1 MNESTTDNNTRRIIL
16 DHLARYP
23 KMQIVDFF
31 KLLFHSALGCEHAVS
46 SLERATEYIARE
58 YSEIGK
64 DSLPLC
70 EELDGEYCRVY
81 LGYLSLGITPR
92 ELADAFCASAKI
104 EEQGRRRLEE
114 KLVVLRDLAE
124 AGDLPF
130 DLDAFDS
137 MVSEWRDLGYPAVRH
152 SETYREKY
160 KPAYRVVSL
169 DEAEKL
175 LAKLNDK

>member
-1 MNESTTDNNTRRIIL
+1 MNESTTYNNTRRIIL

-114 KLVVLRDLAE
+114 KLVVLRDLTA
-124 AGDLPF
+124 AGDMPF
-130 DLDAFDS
+130 DLAELDG
-137 MVSEWRDLGYPAVRH
+137 MIGEWCALGYPAVRH
-152 SETYREKY
+152 TEIYREEY
-160 KPAYRVVSL
+160 RPAYRVVSL
-169 DEAEKL
+169 AEAEKL